1 MSIAVTTTDPT
12 NTGVST
18 TSSSSLTGSNAAD
31 LQSSFLTLLVAQLKN
46 QDPTNPMENN
56 ELTSQLAQIST
67 VSGIEKLNTTLG
79 SISGQIDNSQSL
91 QASNLIGHGVM
102 IPGTTVLAG
111 TGSEE
116 GAVTTTTPF
125 GVELQQAADKVT
137 ATITDKNG
145 AVVRTIDIGE
155 LTAGVHSFTWDGT
168 LTDGSTA
175 PNGSYNVAISASN
188 GGTQLVAQPLQFAL
202 VQGVIRGNSGN
213 TLDLGTYGTTTLDEV
228 RQIIY
233 AFTFQES
240 VMAFSQ
246 AVSGLN
252 AAATNLDVIG
262 NNIAN
267 SATYG
272 FKSGTASF
280 ADMFA
285 GSKVGLG
292 VKVAGITQDFTDGTT
307 TNTGRGLD
315 VAISQNGFFRLVDS
329 NGSVF
334 YSRNG
339 QFKLDENRNL
349 VNMQGLQLTGY
360 PATGTPP
367 TIQQGANPT
376 NISIPNTLMAAK
388 TTTTASMQI
397 NLNSS
402 DPLPT
407 VTPFSASNADSYNK
421 KGSVTVFDSQGNAHD
436 MSVYFVKT
444 GDNNWQV
451 YTQDSS
457 DPTGTA
463 EPAMKLVFNANGV
476 LTSNPTENITTG
488 AINGA
493 DPATFSLSF
502 LNSMQQN
509 TGANNIVA
517 TTQNGYK
524 PGDLVSYQIND
535 DGTVVGNYSNEQTQL
550 LGQIVL
556 ANFANNEGLA
566 SEGDNVWSA
575 TQSSGVALLGTAGT
589 GNFGTLTNGALEASN
604 VDLSK
609 ELVNMIVAQR
619 NYQSNA
625 QTIKTQDQILNTL
638 VNLR

>member
-1 MSIAVTTTDPT
+1 
-12 NTGVST
+12 
-18 TSSSSLTGSNAAD
+18 
-31 LQSSFLTLLVAQLKN
+31 
-46 QDPTNPMENN
+46 
-56 ELTSQLAQIST
+56 
-67 VSGIEKLNTTLG
+67 
-79 SISGQIDNSQSL
+79 
-91 QASNLIGHGVM
+91 
-102 IPGTTVLAG
+102 
-111 TGSEE
+111 
-116 GAVTTTTPF
+116 
-125 GVELQQAADKVT
+125 
-137 ATITDKNG
+137 
-145 AVVRTIDIGE
+145 
-155 LTAGVHSFTWDGT
+155 
-168 LTDGSTA
+168 
-175 PNGSYNVAISASN
+175 
-188 GGTQLVAQPLQFAL
+188 
-202 VQGVIRGNSGN
+202 
-213 TLDLGTYGTTTLDEV
+213 
-228 RQIIY
+228 
-233 AFTFQES
+233 
-240 VMAFSQ
+240 MAFSQ

-367 TIQQGANPT
+367 TIQQGANPGPIT
-376 NISIPNTLMAAK
+376 IPNTLMAAQA
-388 TTTTASMQI
+388 TTTASMQI
-397 NLNSS
+397 NLNST
-402 DPLPT
+402 DELPSK
-407 VTPFSASNADSYNK
+407 TPFDPSDADSYNK
-421 KGSVTVFDSQGNAHD
+421 KGTITVFDSQGNAHD
-436 MSVYFVKT
+436 MNVYYVKT
-444 GDNNWQV
+444 AANKWDV

-457 DPTGTA
+457 VTGAAVTKA
-463 EPAMKLVFNANGV
+463 AVMNFSSNGT
-476 LTSNPTENITTG
+476 LTSVNDYIDDPSNPGTLTEGPANAQPQINITTG

-493 DPATFSLSF
+493 VPATFSLSF

-517 TTQNGYK
+517 TNQNGYK

-535 DGTVVGNYSNEQTQL
+535 DGTVVGNYSNEQTQV

-566 SEGDNVWSA
+566 SQGDNVWAA
-575 TQSSGVALLGTAGT
+575 TQASGVALLGTAGT
-589 GNFGTLTNGALEASN
+589 GNFGKLTNGALESSN

>member
-1 MSIAVTTTDPT
+1 
-12 NTGVST
+12 
-18 TSSSSLTGSNAAD
+18 
-31 LQSSFLTLLVAQLKN
+31 
-46 QDPTNPMENN
+46 
-56 ELTSQLAQIST
+56 
-67 VSGIEKLNTTLG
+67 
-79 SISGQIDNSQSL
+79 
-91 QASNLIGHGVM
+91 
-102 IPGTTVLAG
+102 
-111 TGSEE
+111 
-116 GAVTTTTPF
+116 
-125 GVELQQAADKVT
+125 
-137 ATITDKNG
+137 
-145 AVVRTIDIGE
+145 
-155 LTAGVHSFTWDGT
+155 
-168 LTDGSTA
+168 
-175 PNGSYNVAISASN
+175 
-188 GGTQLVAQPLQFAL
+188 
-202 VQGVIRGNSGN
+202 
-213 TLDLGTYGTTTLDEV
+213 
-228 RQIIY
+228 
-233 AFTFQES
+233 
-240 VMAFSQ
+240 MAFSQ

-315 VAISQNGFFRLVDS
+315 VAISQNGFFRMVDS

-334 YSRNG
+334 FSRNG
-339 QFKLDENRNL
+339 QFKLDQNRNI

-367 TIQQGANPT
+367 TVQQGANPGPIT
-376 NISIPNTLMAAK
+376 VPNTLMAAQATSK
-388 TTTTASMQI
+388 ASMQI

-402 DPLPT
+402 DKIIPT
-407 VTPFSASNADSYNK
+407 TTKFDPKDADSYNK
-421 KGSVTVFDSQGNAHD
+421 KGPVTVFDSLGNAHE
-436 MSVYFVKT
+436 VNAYFVKQP
-444 GDNNWQV
+444 NNKWAV
-451 YTQDSS
+451 YTIDSS
-457 DPTGTA
+457 DPTAAVPTTPTSTLEFNTSGALIGGGT
-463 EPAMKLVFNANGV
+463 FD
-476 LTSNPTENITTG
+476 ITTS
-488 AINGA
+488 ALNGA
-493 DPATFSLSF
+493 PAITFAMSF
-502 LNSMQQN
+502 QNSMQQN

-517 TTQNGYK
+517 TNQDGYK
-524 PGDLVSYQIND
+524 PGDLVSYQINN
-535 DGTVVGNYSNEQTQL
+535 DGTVVGNYSNEQKQV

-566 SEGDNVWSA
+566 SQGDNVWAA

-589 GNFGTLTNGALEASN
+589 GNFGKLTNGALEASN

>member
-1 MSIAVTTTDPT
+1 MT
-12 NTGVST
+12 
-18 TSSSSLTGSNAAD
+18 
-31 LQSSFLTLLVAQLKN
+31 
-46 QDPTNPMENN
+46 
-56 ELTSQLAQIST
+56 
-67 VSGIEKLNTTLG
+67 
-79 SISGQIDNSQSL
+79 
-91 QASNLIGHGVM
+91 
-102 IPGTTVLAG
+102 
-111 TGSEE
+111 
-116 GAVTTTTPF
+116 
-125 GVELQQAADKVT
+125 
-137 ATITDKNG
+137 
-145 AVVRTIDIGE
+145 
-155 LTAGVHSFTWDGT
+155 
-168 LTDGSTA
+168 
-175 PNGSYNVAISASN
+175 
-188 GGTQLVAQPLQFAL
+188 
-202 VQGVIRGNSGN
+202 
-213 TLDLGTYGTTTLDEV
+213 
-228 RQIIY
+228 
-233 AFTFQES
+233 
-240 VMAFSQ
+240 FSQ

-315 VAISQNGFFRLVDS
+315 VAISQNGFFRMVDS

-339 QFKLDENRNL
+339 QFKLDENRNI

-367 TIQQGANPT
+367 TVQQGANPAPIT
-376 NISIPNTLMAAK
+376 IPNTLMAAK
-388 TTTTASMQI
+388 STTTASMQV
-397 NLNSS
+397 NLNST
-402 DPLPT
+402 DKLPT
-407 VTPFSASNADSYNK
+407 KTPFNPSDADSYNK

-436 MSVYFVKT
+436 MNIFYVKT
-444 GDNNWQV
+444 GPNKWDV
-451 YTQDSS
+451 YTQDASVTGS
-457 DPTGTA
+457 VATKNAVMNFSANGTLTSVNNYVEEPVDPLDPTGPKHLV
-463 EPAMKLVFNANGV
+463 EGPANAQPQIQI
-476 LTSNPTENITTG
+476 STG
-488 AINGA
+488 TINGA
-493 DPATFSLSF
+493 VPANFSLSF

-517 TTQNGYK
+517 TSQNGYK
-524 PGDLVSYQIND
+524 PGDLVSYQINN
-535 DGTVVGNYSNEQTQL
+535 DGTVVGNYSNEQQQV

-566 SEGDNVWSA
+566 SQGDNVWAA
-575 TQSSGVALLGTAGT
+575 TQASGVALLGTAGE
-589 GNFGTLTNGALEASN
+589 GNFGKLTNGALEASN

>member
-1 MSIAVTTTDPT
+1 
-12 NTGVST
+12 
-18 TSSSSLTGSNAAD
+18 
-31 LQSSFLTLLVAQLKN
+31 
-46 QDPTNPMENN
+46 
-56 ELTSQLAQIST
+56 
-67 VSGIEKLNTTLG
+67 
-79 SISGQIDNSQSL
+79 
-91 QASNLIGHGVM
+91 
-102 IPGTTVLAG
+102 
-111 TGSEE
+111 
-116 GAVTTTTPF
+116 
-125 GVELQQAADKVT
+125 
-137 ATITDKNG
+137 
-145 AVVRTIDIGE
+145 
-155 LTAGVHSFTWDGT
+155 
-168 LTDGSTA
+168 
-175 PNGSYNVAISASN
+175 
-188 GGTQLVAQPLQFAL
+188 
-202 VQGVIRGNSGN
+202 
-213 TLDLGTYGTTTLDEV
+213 
-228 RQIIY
+228 
-233 AFTFQES
+233 
-240 VMAFSQ
+240 MAFSQ

-315 VAISQNGFFRLVDS
+315 VAISQNGFFRMVDS

-339 QFKLDENRNL
+339 QFKLDENRNI

-367 TIQQGANPT
+367 TIQQGANPAPIT
-376 NISIPNTLMAAK
+376 IPNTLMAAK
-388 TTTTASMQI
+388 TTTTASMQV
-397 NLNSS
+397 NLNST
-402 DPLPT
+402 DKLPT
-407 VTPFSASNADSYNK
+407 KTPFNPSDADSYNK

-436 MSVYFVKT
+436 MNIFYVKT
-444 GDNNWQV
+444 GPNKWDV
-451 YTQDSS
+451 YTQDASVTGS
-457 DPTGTA
+457 VATKNAVMNFSANGTLTSVNNYVEEPVDPLDPTGPKHLV
-463 EPAMKLVFNANGV
+463 EGPANAQPQIQI
-476 LTSNPTENITTG
+476 STG
-488 AINGA
+488 TINGA
-493 DPATFSLSF
+493 VPANFSLSF

-517 TTQNGYK
+517 TSQNGYK
-524 PGDLVSYQIND
+524 PGDLVSYQINN
-535 DGTVVGNYSNEQTQL
+535 DGTVVGNYSNEQQQV

-566 SEGDNVWSA
+566 SQGDNVWAA
-575 TQSSGVALLGTAGT
+575 TQASGVALLGTAGE
-589 GNFGTLTNGALEASN
+589 GNFGKLTNGALEASN

>member
-1 MSIAVTTTDPT
+1 
-12 NTGVST
+12 
-18 TSSSSLTGSNAAD
+18 
-31 LQSSFLTLLVAQLKN
+31 
-46 QDPTNPMENN
+46 
-56 ELTSQLAQIST
+56 
-67 VSGIEKLNTTLG
+67 
-79 SISGQIDNSQSL
+79 
-91 QASNLIGHGVM
+91 
-102 IPGTTVLAG
+102 
-111 TGSEE
+111 
-116 GAVTTTTPF
+116 
-125 GVELQQAADKVT
+125 
-137 ATITDKNG
+137 
-145 AVVRTIDIGE
+145 
-155 LTAGVHSFTWDGT
+155 
-168 LTDGSTA
+168 
-175 PNGSYNVAISASN
+175 
-188 GGTQLVAQPLQFAL
+188 
-202 VQGVIRGNSGN
+202 
-213 TLDLGTYGTTTLDEV
+213 
-228 RQIIY
+228 
-233 AFTFQES
+233 
-240 VMAFSQ
+240 MAFSQ

-315 VAISQNGFFRLVDS
+315 IAISQNGFFRLVDS

-360 PATGTPP
+360 PAAGTPP

-388 TTTTASMQI
+388 TTTTAAMQI

-407 VTPFSASNADSYNK
+407 VKAFDASNADSYNK

-444 GDNNWQV
+444 KDNTWQV

-457 DPTGTA
+457 DAASQATA
-463 EPAMKLVFNANGV
+463 ATTLEFNANGMLV
-476 LTSNPTENITTG
+476 KGETANITTG

-493 DPATFSLSF
+493 VPVTFSLSF

-575 TQSSGVALLGTAGT
+575 TQASGVALLGTAGT

>member
-1 MSIAVTTTDPT
+1 
-12 NTGVST
+12 
-18 TSSSSLTGSNAAD
+18 
-31 LQSSFLTLLVAQLKN
+31 
-46 QDPTNPMENN
+46 
-56 ELTSQLAQIST
+56 
-67 VSGIEKLNTTLG
+67 
-79 SISGQIDNSQSL
+79 
-91 QASNLIGHGVM
+91 
-102 IPGTTVLAG
+102 
-111 TGSEE
+111 
-116 GAVTTTTPF
+116 
-125 GVELQQAADKVT
+125 
-137 ATITDKNG
+137 
-145 AVVRTIDIGE
+145 
-155 LTAGVHSFTWDGT
+155 
-168 LTDGSTA
+168 
-175 PNGSYNVAISASN
+175 
-188 GGTQLVAQPLQFAL
+188 
-202 VQGVIRGNSGN
+202 
-213 TLDLGTYGTTTLDEV
+213 
-228 RQIIY
+228 
-233 AFTFQES
+233 
-240 VMAFSQ
+240 MAFSQ

-315 VAISQNGFFRLVDS
+315 VAISQNGFFRMVDS

-339 QFKLDENRNL
+339 QFKLDENRNI

-367 TIQQGANPT
+367 TIQQGANPAPIT
-376 NISIPNTLMAAK
+376 IPNTLMAAK

-397 NLNSS
+397 NLNST
-402 DPLPT
+402 DKVPT
-407 VTPFSASNADSYNK
+407 KTPFSPSDADSYNK
-421 KGSVTVFDSQGNAHD
+421 KGTVTVFDSQGNAHD
-436 MSVYFVKT
+436 MNIFYVKNAESNTWEIHTQDASTGEPAKPAGFMKFNNNGAFLGMSATATGTPAGTDITIKT
-444 GDNNWQV
+444 GQ
-451 YTQDSS
+451 
-457 DPTGTA
+457 
-463 EPAMKLVFNANGV
+463 
-476 LTSNPTENITTG
+476 
-488 AINGA
+488 INGA
-493 DPATFSLSF
+493 TAATFSLSF

-517 TTQNGYK
+517 TNQNGYK
-524 PGDLVSYQIND
+524 PGDLVSYQINN
-535 DGTVVGNYSNEQTQL
+535 DGTVVGNYSNEQQQV

-566 SEGDNVWSA
+566 SQGDNVWAA
-575 TQSSGVALLGTAGT
+575 TQASGVALLGTAGE
-589 GNFGTLTNGALEASN
+589 GNFGKLTNGALEASN

>member
-1 MSIAVTTTDPT
+1 
-12 NTGVST
+12 
-18 TSSSSLTGSNAAD
+18 
-31 LQSSFLTLLVAQLKN
+31 
-46 QDPTNPMENN
+46 
-56 ELTSQLAQIST
+56 
-67 VSGIEKLNTTLG
+67 
-79 SISGQIDNSQSL
+79 
-91 QASNLIGHGVM
+91 
-102 IPGTTVLAG
+102 
-111 TGSEE
+111 
-116 GAVTTTTPF
+116 
-125 GVELQQAADKVT
+125 
-137 ATITDKNG
+137 
-145 AVVRTIDIGE
+145 
-155 LTAGVHSFTWDGT
+155 
-168 LTDGSTA
+168 
-175 PNGSYNVAISASN
+175 
-188 GGTQLVAQPLQFAL
+188 
-202 VQGVIRGNSGN
+202 
-213 TLDLGTYGTTTLDEV
+213 
-228 RQIIY
+228 
-233 AFTFQES
+233 
-240 VMAFSQ
+240 MAFSQ

-272 FKSGTASF
+272 FKSGSASF

-315 VAISQNGFFRLVDS
+315 VAISQNGFFRMVDA

-360 PATGTPP
+360 PVAGTPP
-367 TIQQGANPT
+367 TVQTGANPQPIT
-376 NISIPNTLMAAK
+376 IPNTLMAAK
-388 TTTTASMQI
+388 STTTATQQI
-397 NLNSS
+397 NLNST
-402 DPLPT
+402 DDIPT
-407 VTPFSASNADSYNK
+407 VAFDPTNADSYNK
-421 KGSVTVFDSQGNAHD
+421 KGTVTVFDSQGNEHN
-436 MSVYFVKT
+436 MNVYYVKT
-444 GDNNWQV
+444 ADNKWDL

-457 DPTGTA
+457 VANSGYSKAAQMSFDSNGNLTGVNNYTALGTTPETWSLSGTA
-463 EPAMKLVFNANGV
+463 NTTP
-476 LTSNPTENITTG
+476 SINITTG
-488 AINGA
+488 SVSGA
-493 DPATFSLSF
+493 TPATFNLSF

-509 TGANNIVA
+509 TGANNVVG

-535 DGTVVGNYSNEQTQL
+535 DGTVVGNYSNEQTQV
-550 LGQIVL
+550 LGQIVM
-556 ANFANNEGLA
+556 ANFANNEGLQ

-575 TQSSGVALLGTAGT
+575 TQSSGVALLGTAGS

>member
-1 MSIAVTTTDPT
+1 
-12 NTGVST
+12 
-18 TSSSSLTGSNAAD
+18 
-31 LQSSFLTLLVAQLKN
+31 
-46 QDPTNPMENN
+46 
-56 ELTSQLAQIST
+56 
-67 VSGIEKLNTTLG
+67 
-79 SISGQIDNSQSL
+79 
-91 QASNLIGHGVM
+91 
-102 IPGTTVLAG
+102 
-111 TGSEE
+111 
-116 GAVTTTTPF
+116 
-125 GVELQQAADKVT
+125 
-137 ATITDKNG
+137 
-145 AVVRTIDIGE
+145 
-155 LTAGVHSFTWDGT
+155 
-168 LTDGSTA
+168 
-175 PNGSYNVAISASN
+175 
-188 GGTQLVAQPLQFAL
+188 
-202 VQGVIRGNSGN
+202 
-213 TLDLGTYGTTTLDEV
+213 
-228 RQIIY
+228 
-233 AFTFQES
+233 
-240 VMAFSQ
+240 MAFSQ

-402 DPLPT
+402 DPLPS
-407 VTPFSASNADSYNK
+407 VNAFDASNADSYNK

-457 DPTGTA
+457 DPNSIAKTA
-463 EPAMKLVFNANGV
+463 TTLVFNANGV
-476 LTSNPTENITTG
+476 LTSDPTANISTG

-493 DPATFSLSF
+493 VPATFSLSF

-517 TTQNGYK
+517 TTQKRLQTGRS
-524 PGDLVSYQIND
+524 GEL
-535 DGTVVGNYSNEQTQL
+535 SNQ
-550 LGQIVL
+550 
-556 ANFANNEGLA
+556 
-566 SEGDNVWSA
+566 
-575 TQSSGVALLGTAGT
+575 
-589 GNFGTLTNGALEASN
+589 
-604 VDLSK
+604 
-609 ELVNMIVAQR
+609 
-619 NYQSNA
+619 
-625 QTIKTQDQILNTL
+625 
-638 VNLR
+638 

>member
-1 MSIAVTTTDPT
+1 
-12 NTGVST
+12 
-18 TSSSSLTGSNAAD
+18 
-31 LQSSFLTLLVAQLKN
+31 
-46 QDPTNPMENN
+46 
-56 ELTSQLAQIST
+56 
-67 VSGIEKLNTTLG
+67 
-79 SISGQIDNSQSL
+79 
-91 QASNLIGHGVM
+91 
-102 IPGTTVLAG
+102 
-111 TGSEE
+111 
-116 GAVTTTTPF
+116 
-125 GVELQQAADKVT
+125 
-137 ATITDKNG
+137 
-145 AVVRTIDIGE
+145 
-155 LTAGVHSFTWDGT
+155 
-168 LTDGSTA
+168 
-175 PNGSYNVAISASN
+175 
-188 GGTQLVAQPLQFAL
+188 
-202 VQGVIRGNSGN
+202 
-213 TLDLGTYGTTTLDEV
+213 
-228 RQIIY
+228 
-233 AFTFQES
+233 
-240 VMAFSQ
+240 MAFSQ

-307 TNTGRGLD
+307 TSTGRGLD
-315 VAISQNGFFRLVDS
+315 VAISQSGFFRMVDS

-360 PATGTPP
+360 PTAGTPP
-367 TIQQGANPT
+367 TIQTGANPQP
-376 NISIPNTLMAAK
+376 ISIPNTLMAAK
-388 TTTTASMQI
+388 STTSASLQI
-397 NLNSS
+397 NLNST
-402 DPLPT
+402 DAVPGK
-407 VTPFSASNADSYNK
+407 TPFDATDPDSYNK
-421 KGSVTVFDSQGNAHD
+421 KGTVTVFDSQGNAHD
-436 MSVYFVKT
+436 MNLYFVKSAT
-444 GDNNWQV
+444 ANSWNV
-451 YTQDSS
+451 YAQDGSVAGSGATQTTTLSFD
-457 DPTGTA
+457 
-463 EPAMKLVFNANGV
+463 ENGV
-476 LTSNPTENITTG
+476 LQGNDIFNIKTG
-488 AINGA
+488 TVPGA
-493 DPATFSLSF
+493 DPATFQLSF
-502 LNSMQQN
+502 ANSMQQN

-517 TTQNGYK
+517 SNQNGYK

-535 DGTVVGNYSNEQTQL
+535 DGTVVGNYSNEQTQV

-556 ANFANNEGLA
+556 ANFANNEGLQ

>member
-1 MSIAVTTTDPT
+1 
-12 NTGVST
+12 
-18 TSSSSLTGSNAAD
+18 
-31 LQSSFLTLLVAQLKN
+31 
-46 QDPTNPMENN
+46 
-56 ELTSQLAQIST
+56 
-67 VSGIEKLNTTLG
+67 
-79 SISGQIDNSQSL
+79 
-91 QASNLIGHGVM
+91 
-102 IPGTTVLAG
+102 
-111 TGSEE
+111 
-116 GAVTTTTPF
+116 
-125 GVELQQAADKVT
+125 
-137 ATITDKNG
+137 
-145 AVVRTIDIGE
+145 
-155 LTAGVHSFTWDGT
+155 
-168 LTDGSTA
+168 
-175 PNGSYNVAISASN
+175 
-188 GGTQLVAQPLQFAL
+188 
-202 VQGVIRGNSGN
+202 
-213 TLDLGTYGTTTLDEV
+213 
-228 RQIIY
+228 
-233 AFTFQES
+233 
-240 VMAFSQ
+240 MAFSQ

-388 TTTTASMQI
+388 NTTTASMQI

-407 VTPFSASNADSYNK
+407 VKTFDVTNADSYNK

-436 MSVYFVKT
+436 MSIYFVKT
-444 GDNNWQV
+444 GDNNWDV

-457 DPTGTA
+457 DTA
-463 EPAMKLVFNANGV
+463 SKADLATTLEFNANGV
-476 LTSNPTENITTG
+476 LVKGEIANIKTG

-493 DPATFSLSF
+493 DPAIFSLSF

-589 GNFGTLTNGALEASN
+589 GNFGALTNGAQEASN

>member
-1 MSIAVTTTDPT
+1 
-12 NTGVST
+12 
-18 TSSSSLTGSNAAD
+18 
-31 LQSSFLTLLVAQLKN
+31 
-46 QDPTNPMENN
+46 
-56 ELTSQLAQIST
+56 
-67 VSGIEKLNTTLG
+67 
-79 SISGQIDNSQSL
+79 
-91 QASNLIGHGVM
+91 
-102 IPGTTVLAG
+102 
-111 TGSEE
+111 
-116 GAVTTTTPF
+116 
-125 GVELQQAADKVT
+125 
-137 ATITDKNG
+137 
-145 AVVRTIDIGE
+145 
-155 LTAGVHSFTWDGT
+155 
-168 LTDGSTA
+168 
-175 PNGSYNVAISASN
+175 
-188 GGTQLVAQPLQFAL
+188 
-202 VQGVIRGNSGN
+202 
-213 TLDLGTYGTTTLDEV
+213 
-228 RQIIY
+228 
-233 AFTFQES
+233 
-240 VMAFSQ
+240 MAFSQ

-272 FKSGTASF
+272 FKSGSASF

-315 VAISQNGFFRLVDS
+315 VAISQNGFFRMVDS

-360 PATGTPP
+360 PVAGTPP
-367 TIQQGANPT
+367 TVQTGANPQP
-376 NISIPNTLMAAK
+376 ISIPNTLMAAK
-388 TTTTASMQI
+388 STTTATQQI
-397 NLNSS
+397 NLNST
-402 DPLPT
+402 DDIPT
-407 VTPFSASNADSYNK
+407 VAFDPTNADSYNK
-421 KGSVTVFDSQGNAHD
+421 KGTVTVYDSQGNEHN
-436 MSVYFVKT
+436 MNVYYVKT
-444 GDNNWQV
+444 ADNKWDL

-457 DPTGTA
+457 VANAGYNKAAQMSFDNNGNLAGVNNYIAQGTTP
-463 EPAMKLVFNANGV
+463 ETWSLDTTAN
-476 LTSNPTENITTG
+476 TTPSIDITTG
-488 AINGA
+488 SVSGA
-493 DPATFSLSF
+493 TPATFNLSF

-509 TGANNIVA
+509 TGANNVVA

-535 DGTVVGNYSNEQTQL
+535 DGTVVGNYSNEQTQV

-556 ANFANNEGLA
+556 ANFANNEGLQ

-575 TQSSGVALLGTAGT
+575 TQSSGVALLGTAGS